1 MYDAIS
7 MTTPNEQEV
16 LDQVNIIRSSQ
27 PDLGLL
33 KVLAALKRQ
42 NSTWS
47 ISEKRLRAILQKA
60 SSDTLTAST
69 ALDSTLDIPRM
80 APKVEA
86 RLLKGRGKGL
96 VAKEKI
102 LRGELLWQE
111 DPWICTA
118 DP

>member
-1 MYDAIS
+1 ML
-7 MTTPNEQEV
+7 EQV
-16 LDQVNIIRSSQ
+16 HSIRASE

-33 KVLAALKRQ
+33 KVLNTLRTQ

-47 ISEKRLRAILQKA
+47 ISEKRLRTILQKA
-60 SSDTLTAST
+60 NVLSTST
-69 ALDSTLDIPRM
+69 ALDSTLDISQI

-102 LRGELLWQE
+102 LKGEVVWQE
-111 DPWICTA
+111 NPWIVTA